1 MVGAVTS
8 GRPTQLSAE
17 EPTLNNNKSDF
28 PNLEAKIQAAG
39 GALELLR
46 DSDVGLV
53 IFPGIPPEFTNWRDE
68 QRAWKESVVMFEQ
81 SFHMTE
87 LHIRGGDAR
96 KFISE
101 FATNNLADLH
111 PMRAKQLV
119 MVDHRGYLISDAIVF
134 CESDDF
140 LRVVGPPTASNW
152 LQYNA
157 EQTSHNIEVTRD
169 ENMIVPRA
177 NRDVFRFQLQGPNAL
192 PLLQEIVEGELP
204 DIKFFH
210 IGEFKIAG
218 KAVRALRH
226 GMAGRPGFE
235 IYGPWNIQQ
244 AVRERVEEAGVAFG
258 LRKAGSVTYPTAAQE
273 SGWMPRPFP
282 AIYEGDETK
291 AFREWLP
298 AKSFEGMAS
307 LGGSFRSDN
316 VSDYFV
322 EPYELGY
329 KPLVHFDHDFIGRE
343 ALQQRADKQRTKVT
357 LEWNNEDVFRIMRE
371 SVGNA
376 QPRKK
381 FVALPVPMYATFE
394 YDQVMLDG
402 KPIGISQ
409 WSSYSSNAGAVLSTA
424 LIDNEQVEM
433 GREVELVWGEP
444 DSKRATVEEHKVVG
458 IRARI
463 APVPYFEKTIK
474 RD

>member
-1 MVGAVTS
+1 MSSQQTG
-8 GRPTQLSAE
+8 PTYNS
-17 EPTLNNNKSDF
+17 
-28 PNLEAKIQAAG
+28 LEDKLLANG
-39 GALELLR
+39 GALSMMRSSNLG
-46 DSDVGLV
+46 SV

-68 QRAWKESVVMFEQ
+68 QRAWKESVVLFEQ

-87 LHIRGGDAR
+87 LHIRGADAK
-96 KFISE
+96 KFITG
-101 FATNNLADLH
+101 FATNKLSDLT

-119 MVDHRGYLISDAIVF
+119 MVDSAGHLISDAIVF
-134 CESDDF
+134 CEADDF

-157 EQTSHNIEVTRD
+157 SKTHCNIEVTRN
-169 ENMIVPRA
+169 ENMIIPRES
-177 NRDVFRFQLQGPNAL
+177 RDVFRFQLQGPNAL

-218 KAVRALRH
+218 QTVRALRH

-235 IYGPWNIQQ
+235 IYGPWDSQH
-244 AVRERVEEAGVAFG
+244 AVRERVEQAGEAFD

-282 AIYEGDETK
+282 AIFESPEMQ

-298 AKSFEGMAS
+298 ANTFEGMSS
-307 LGGSFRSDN
+307 LGGSF
-316 VSDYFV
+316 VSNTIADYLV

-329 KPLVHFDHDFIGRE
+329 GRLVHFDHDFIGRD
-343 ALQQRADKQRTKVT
+343 ALQARGENQRTKVT
-357 LEWNNEDVFRIMRE
+357 LEWNNDDVFKVMQQ
-371 SVGNA
+371 SVAVGS
-376 QPRKK
+376 PRTK
-381 FVALPVPMYATFE
+381 FISLPVPMYATFE
-394 YDQVMLDG
+394 YDQVLLDD
-402 KPIGISQ
+402 KPIGLSQ

-424 LIDNEQVEM
+424 LIDNDSVNM
-433 GREVELVWGEP
+433 GEEVTIMWGEP
-444 DSKRATVEEHKVVG
+444 DSNRRTVEKHEVVG
-458 IRARI
+458 IRAKI

-474 RD
+474 KD